1 MRRHSKIL
9 TAFLILTIFMTLGL
23 TGCGQKEATVIPVT
37 EPTIEVTADGQL
49 IAYLVEKFDKEYYN
63 LAELE
68 TMVRTEIADFVKAGA
83 YVTEDGVEQ
92 ASVESVAMAEDG
104 SKKVVVALRFAN
116 SQIYSDY
123 FDMQAFYGTV
133 AEAMQAG
140 YGLSAALT
148 SVEDGDVFTKEQA
161 DKNSKRHVLIIEDS
175 VIVRCPTKVLYLGT
189 NTTLT
194 KEGFVD
200 CTQDEGL
207 KLVIMK

>member
-23 TGCGQKEATVIPVT
+23 AGCGQKEVIPVT

-49 IAYLVEKFDKEYYN
+49 IAYLVEAFDKEYYN

-83 YVTEDGVEQ
+83 YVTADGVEQ

-123 FDMQAFYGTV
+123 FDKETFYGTV
-133 AEAMQAG
+133 AEAMEAG

-161 DKNSKRHVLIIEDS
+161 DKNRNRHILIIEDS

-189 NTTLT
+189 NTALT

-200 CTQDEGL
+200 CTQGEGL